1 MKAWLCNRF
10 GDPMDLSIEEVPM
23 PRPGS
28 GEVRIKVCAA
38 GLGFGETLILKGGY
52 QKTPPL
58 PYIPCSEMSGWVD
71 ACGDGVSGFAPGDRV
86 AAFSVSLAGGGLAE
100 YCVLPA
106 RFVHRIP
113 NRVDLIDAA
122 GFLMNHWTAFNA
134 LVRRG
139 ALQPGEVLVVH
150 GATGGTGSAAVDIGR
165 AIGARIIATGGDDDR
180 LAHIRADHVVNYRK
194 TPLREEI
201 LRLTDGD
208 GADVFFDPVGGDTFD
223 LSLRAIAPGGR
234 VLVVGFA
241 SGRPATARTNVMLVK
256 MISVIGVE
264 ARLAL
269 ERTGDE
275 GWSDFREM
283 LRWLDAGQI
292 DPVATIRVPFGNALD
307 AFQQLL
313 DRRHSGKRVVVLD
326 EDAGVTVGQSGR
338 GG

>member
-1 MKAWLCNRF
+1 MKAWLCRNF
-10 GDPMDLSIEEVPM
+10 GDPIALSIEDIPI
-23 PRPGS
+23 PRPGP
-28 GEVRIKVCAA
+28 GEVRIRICAA
-38 GLGFGETLILKGGY
+38 GFGFGETLVLKGGY

-58 PYIPCSEMSGWVD
+58 PYVPCSEMSGWVD
-71 ACGDGVSGFAPGDRV
+71 AWGDGVTGFAPGDRV
-86 AAFSVSLAGGGLAE
+86 AAFSVSLSGGGLAE

-106 RFVHRIP
+106 RFVHHIP
-113 NRVDLIDAA
+113 HRVDLVDAA

-165 AIGARIIATGGDDDR
+165 AIGAKIIATGGDDGR

-201 LRLTDGD
+201 LRLTDGA

-223 LSLRAIAPGGR
+223 LSMRAIAPGGR

-241 SGRPATARTNVMLVK
+241 SGRPAEARTNVMLVK

-269 ERTGDE
+269 ERTGDQ

-283 LRWLDAGQI
+283 LRWLDAGRI
-292 DPVATIRVPFGNALD
+292 NPVETVRIPFDRALD
-307 AFQQLL
+307 ALHHL
-313 DRRHSGKRVVVLD
+313 MERRHNGKCVVVLARD
-326 EDAGVTVGQSGR
+326 DDKGLVSQDSD
-338 GG
+338 